1 MSNDNFDKLNS
12 IIREVYQTNE
22 NVPLHRPFLY
32 GCEKKFL
39 NDSINSTFVSSHQG
53 KYIDNFTKEISDFVG
68 SNEISLT
75 INGTSGLHTILL
87 ASNIKKND
95 LVLTQPLTYVA
106 TCNAIKYTQ
115 AEPVFIDI
123 SREHL
128 SLDPITLEDWLY
140 SNAYVDNNKICREKK
155 TRKKIAACVGVNT
168 FGMPADLN
176 NLKKVCNK
184 WNILFIED
192 AAESFGSYY
201 KGIHTGTIGDAG
213 FFSFNGNKIIT
224 TGGGGAI
231 VGKKSIIKKAKHLIN
246 IAKVPNTYF
255 FHDSVGYNYR
265 MPNLNAAL
273 GLAQIKNI
281 NKFINAKRKL
291 AKIYFNFF
299 DSIGIEVFKEPKN
312 CKSNFWLNTIF
323 LNSKKERSLFLKETN
338 KRGILTRPSWDLMNT
353 LPQFKNCKK
362 SKLDVAKAVSN
373 LILNIPSGVPKSLI
387 K

>member
-1 MSNDNFDKLNS
+1 MF
-12 IIREVYQTNE
+12 
-22 NVPLHRPFLY
+22 
-32 GCEKKFL
+32 
-39 NDSINSTFVSSHQG
+39 
-53 KYIDNFTKEISDFVG
+53 
-68 SNEISLT
+68 
-75 INGTSGLHTILL
+75 
-87 ASNIKKND
+87 
-95 LVLTQPLTYVA
+95 

-140 SNAYVDNNKICREKK
+140 SNAYVDNNKICRKK
-155 TRKKIAACVGVNT
+155 TRKKSCFVGVNT

-231 VGKKSIIKKAKHLIN
+231 VGSIIKKAKHLIN

-255 FHDSVGYNYR
+255 FHDGVGYNYR

-281 NKFINAKRKL
+281 NKFINAKEKL

-299 DSIGIEVFKEPKN
+299 DSIGIEVFKEQELQVKFLV
-312 CKSNFWLNTIF
+312 KYNFF
-323 LNSKKERSLFLKETN
+323 EFKKRSLFLKETN

-353 LPQFKNCKK
+353 LPQFK
-362 SKLDVAKAVSN
+362 L
-373 LILNIPSGVPKSLI
+373 
-387 K
+387 